1 MMLHF
6 IYKKVLMFTFL
17 FPCILNML
25 FLCRSTLKK
34 LKRLDDSNKSGK
46 KIEAYLFNEIHCNIS
61 LLAADAILLI
71 NLPL

>member
-1 MMLHF
+1 
-6 IYKKVLMFTFL
+6 MFTFL

-25 FLCRSTLKK
+25 FLRRSTLKK

-61 LLAADAILLI
+61 LLAADAVPLT
-71 NLPL
+71 NLPS

>member
-6 IYKKVLMFTFL
+6 IDKKVLMFTFL

-34 LKRLDDSNKSGK
+34 LKRFDDSNKSGK

-71 NLPL
+71 NLPS